1 MLSIFSSI
9 KNRLFSKRK
18 KPKNHKY
25 NIVFEDEI
33 MPVDLT
39 SDGDDVNNDAPP
51 PPSPVVTRRLFNIE
65 LDNDIIK
72 KDYELQKLVN
82 TIDLYQF
89 NVENVILERRI
100 EQLINNIPN
109 ADDILKIKIKILYV
123 VIAHD
128 LYRNLFEEKKRY
140 HSTKTKQY
148 IGVFRYNDYIIRIDD
163 SPYSFINEA
172 DVVGASV
179 DNIDSNIIQPFL
191 IYTNIR
197 RNSVGE
203 ICDCLTTNRCD
214 CKYTDDVTEQPS
226 SSDGDSDGDGGD
238 DYDVRLVSYNNLRE
252 NAISFSIQYYVKN
265 TVSLYNWVN
274 DNIGNCAYNKFSSIQ
289 HPFFIHLF
297 YQCARL
303 LRKIHKVSVV
313 HGDIKPD
320 NILIREHDNFNIN
333 HPEKCK
339 HFTVFLIDF
348 GLSGIHDVGVG
359 TGGTIPYCHPE
370 FKNIVDTNRSS
381 KYNWKIMNKKHDVWS
396 LGVAFITMYIYRDF
410 YNYYHKYPSYFFT
423 KDGYVSSLIIDV
435 VTHDKLNSVFTKLLS
450 IECIS
455 SEELCEILGHMSGG

>member
-9 KNRLFSKRK
+9 KNRLFSKHK
-18 KPKNHKY
+18 KPRNHKY
-25 NIVFEDEI
+25 NIVFDDEI
-33 MPVDLT
+33 MQVDLT
-39 SDGDDVNNDAPP
+39 NDRDDDYDAPP
-51 PPSPVVTRRLFNIE
+51 PSPPPPTLVVTRRLFNTV

-82 TIDLYQF
+82 IIDLYQF
-89 NVENVILERRI
+89 NVENVILESRI

-109 ADDILKIKIKILYV
+109 VTDILKIKIKILYV
-123 VIAHD
+123 IIAHD
-128 LYRNLFEEKKRY
+128 IYRDLFEEKKRY

-214 CKYTDDVTEQPS
+214 CKYIDDEVEVS
-226 SSDGDSDGDGGD
+226 SCRGDGGD
-238 DYDVRLVSYNNLRE
+238 YDVRSVSYKKLRE
-252 NAISFSIQYYVKN
+252 NAISFSIQYYVKD

-320 NILIREHDNFNIN
+320 NILIREHDDFNIN

-339 HFTVFLIDF
+339 NFTVFLIDF

-396 LGVAFITMYIYRDF
+396 LGVAFMTMYIYRDF
-410 YNYYHKYPSYFFT
+410 YNYYHKYPNYFFT

-435 VTHDKLNSVFTKLLS
+435 ITHDKLNPVFTKLLS

-455 SEELCEILGHMSGG
+455 SEELCEILEHMNS

>member
-9 KNRLFSKRK
+9 KTRLFSNNK

-39 SDGDDVNNDAPP
+39 SDGDNDAPP
-51 PPSPVVTRRLFNIE
+51 PPSPVVIRRLFNIE

-82 TIDLYQF
+82 ILDLYQF
-89 NVENVILERRI
+89 NVDNVILERRI

-109 ADDILKIKIKILYV
+109 ADDIMKIKIKILYV
-123 VIAHD
+123 IIAHD

-140 HSTKTKQY
+140 HSTKTTHY
-148 IGVFRYNDYIIRIDD
+148 VGVFRYNDYIIRIDD

-197 RNSVGE
+197 RNSGGE
-203 ICDCLTTNRCD
+203 ICECLTTNRCE

-226 SSDGDSDGDGGD
+226 SGDGDGDGD
-238 DYDVRLVSYNNLRE
+238 GDGNGGDYDVRLVCYKKLRE

-274 DNIGNCAYNKFSSIQ
+274 DNIGNCAYNKFSAIQ

-303 LRKIHKVSVV
+303 LHKIHKVSVV

-320 NILIREHDNFNIN
+320 NILIREHDDFNIN

-348 GLSGIHDVGVG
+348 GLSGIHDVGIG

-435 VTHDKLNSVFTKLLS
+435 ITHDKLNRVFTKLLS

-455 SEELCEILGHMSGG
+455 SEELCEILERMSG

>member
-9 KNRLFSKRK
+9 KNRLFSKHK
-18 KPKNHKY
+18 KPRNHKY
-25 NIVFEDEI
+25 NIVFNDEI
-33 MPVDLT
+33 MQVDLT
-39 SDGDDVNNDAPP
+39 NDRDDDYDAPP
-51 PPSPVVTRRLFNIE
+51 PPPPPPTPVVTRRLFNTV

-82 TIDLYQF
+82 IIDLYQF
-89 NVENVILERRI
+89 NVENVILESRI

-109 ADDILKIKIKILYV
+109 VTDILKIKIKILYV
-123 VIAHD
+123 IIAHD
-128 LYRNLFEEKKRY
+128 IYRDLFEEKKRY

-203 ICDCLTTNRCD
+203 ICDCLATNRCN
-214 CKYTDDVTEQPS
+214 CKYLDDEVEVS
-226 SSDGDSDGDGGD
+226 SCRGEGG
-238 DYDVRLVSYNNLRE
+238 DYDVRSVSYKKLRE
-252 NAISFSIQYYVKN
+252 NAISFSIQYYVKD

-297 YQCARL
+297 YQCAHL
-303 LRKIHKVSVV
+303 LCKIHKVSVV

-320 NILIREHDNFNIN
+320 NILIREHDDFNIN

-339 HFTVFLIDF
+339 KFTVFLIDF

-396 LGVAFITMYIYRDF
+396 LGVAFITMYIYRGF
-410 YNYYHKYPSYFFT
+410 YNYYHKYPNYFFT

-435 VTHDKLNSVFTKLLS
+435 ITHEKLNRVFTKLLS
-450 IECIS
+450 IECVS
-455 SEELCEILGHMSGG
+455 SEELCEILEHMNS

>member
-9 KNRLFSKRK
+9 KNRLFSKHK
-18 KPKNHKY
+18 KPRNHKY
-25 NIVFEDEI
+25 NIVFDDEI
-33 MPVDLT
+33 MQVDLT
-39 SDGDDVNNDAPP
+39 NDRDDDYDAPP
-51 PPSPVVTRRLFNIE
+51 PPPPPPTPVVIRRLFNTV

-72 KDYELQKLVN
+72 TDYELQKLVN
-82 TIDLYQF
+82 IIDLYQF
-89 NVENVILERRI
+89 NVENVILESRI

-109 ADDILKIKIKILYV
+109 VTDILKIKIKILYV
-123 VIAHD
+123 IIAHD
-128 LYRNLFEEKKRY
+128 IYRDLFEEKKRY

-214 CKYTDDVTEQPS
+214 CKYTDDEVEVS
-226 SSDGDSDGDGGD
+226 SCRGDGGD
-238 DYDVRLVSYNNLRE
+238 YDVRSVSYKKLRE
-252 NAISFSIQYYVKN
+252 NAISFSIQYYVKD

-320 NILIREHDNFNIN
+320 NILIREHDDFNIN

-339 HFTVFLIDF
+339 NFTVFLIDF

-396 LGVAFITMYIYRDF
+396 LGVAFITMYIYRGF
-410 YNYYHKYPSYFFT
+410 YNYYHKYPNYFFT

-435 VTHDKLNSVFTKLLS
+435 ITHEKLNRVFTKLLS
-450 IECIS
+450 IECVS
-455 SEELCEILGHMSGG
+455 SEELCEILEHMNS

>member
-9 KNRLFSKRK
+9 KNRLFSKHK
-18 KPKNHKY
+18 KPRNHKY
-25 NIVFEDEI
+25 NIVFDDEI
-33 MPVDLT
+33 MQVDLT
-39 SDGDDVNNDAPP
+39 NDRDDDYDAPP
-51 PPSPVVTRRLFNIE
+51 PSPPPPTPVVTRRLFNTV

-72 KDYELQKLVN
+72 TDYELQKLVN
-82 TIDLYQF
+82 IIDLYQF
-89 NVENVILERRI
+89 NVENVILESRI

-109 ADDILKIKIKILYV
+109 VTDILKIKIKILYV
-123 VIAHD
+123 IIAHD
-128 LYRNLFEEKKRY
+128 IYRDLFEEKKRY

-214 CKYTDDVTEQPS
+214 CKYTDDEVEVS
-226 SSDGDSDGDGGD
+226 SCRGDGGD
-238 DYDVRLVSYNNLRE
+238 YDVRSVSYKKLRE
-252 NAISFSIQYYVKN
+252 NAISFSIQYYVKD

-320 NILIREHDNFNIN
+320 NILIREHDDFNIN

-339 HFTVFLIDF
+339 NFTVFLIDF

-396 LGVAFITMYIYRDF
+396 LGVAFITMYIYRGF
-410 YNYYHKYPSYFFT
+410 YNYYHKYPNYFFT

-435 VTHDKLNSVFTKLLS
+435 ITHEKLNRVFTKLLS
-450 IECIS
+450 IECVS
-455 SEELCEILGHMSGG
+455 SEELCEILEHMNS